1 MFTAQ
6 SSCIQESYLLRDCFT
21 YQRLPKNDVIFTKPS
36 IIRYTN
42 QIHKLP
48 AKIKFFS
55 DLSLPQLI
63 YLRNKLWCEI
73 FVFIGVLLE
82 SYLSED
88 NTKNHKAGEA
98 IAILSALLKEC
109 GHEPFLQTLCEA
121 ISLNS
126 FTDLQTSAL
135 NSLTSLL
142 KLETNQHLDAEPIN
156 NELENSMQNLLD
168 FTKTPRTSSIDD
180 NIKENLENIEP
191 NSSKTADSNW
201 SKLSAKNRQ
210 KYNILE
216 DIYFENFNNATTLS
230 TKNKTQSSP
239 TVSDSSADDT
249 LMAGAELCK
258 ILLHLY
264 DIIHLKSTATNYKK
278 KCVIINTL
286 TSVLCVSREA
296 KRYALRNG
304 LIEIAIKQ
312 MKDIHIKLSLESADC
327 LRRVG
332 DKKRL
337 SPVLKE
343 LESLIGLLTNFM
355 LNDRDVK
362 YSAAVLGLS
371 DLIHKLWIW
380 FLVQRTLLTDVLK
393 LLCTFTTN
401 CAVGEL
407 LCNI

>member
-1 MFTAQ
+1 M
-6 SSCIQESYLLRDCFT
+6 
-21 YQRLPKNDVIFTKPS
+21 
-36 IIRYTN
+36 
-42 QIHKLP
+42 
-48 AKIKFFS
+48 
-55 DLSLPQLI
+55 
-63 YLRNKLWCEI
+63 RNKLWSEI
-73 FVFIGVLLE
+73 FVLIGVLLE

-88 NTKNHKAGEA
+88 NTRNLKAGEA
-98 IAILSALLKEC
+98 IVVLSAMLKEC

-142 KLETNQHLDAEPIN
+142 KLETNQNLDTETIN
-156 NELENSMQNLLD
+156 NELENSMQSLLD
-168 FTKTPRTSSIDD
+168 FTKTPRTSSIED

-191 NSSKTADSNW
+191 HSGKTTDSSW
-201 SKLSAKNRQ
+201 SKASAKNRQ
-210 KYNILE
+210 KFNILE
-216 DIYFENFNNATTLS
+216 DIYFENFNNTRTLS
-230 TKNKTQSSP
+230 NKSITKST
-239 TVSDSSADDT
+239 TESDISNDET

-264 DIIHLKSTATNYKK
+264 DIVHLKSTATNYKK

-304 LIEIAIKQ
+304 LMEIAIKQ

-343 LESLIGLLTNFM
+343 LESLMGLLTNFM
-355 LNDRDVK
+355 LNDPDVK

-380 FLVQRTLLTDVLK
+380 FLVQRMLLTDVLK

-401 CAVGEL
+401 CAIGESL
-407 LCNI
+407 I